1 MIQCWIQCNVMFG
14 LSLIEFQW
22 GVLGCRLVW
31 RSIMFISIFS
41 RMLSDR
47 HRRTKT
53 LLQKPLSVSY
63 IVQCPANILH
73 SGSGLLWCRAFIESI
88 KLYLISQRL
97 SSSFVIVISSQII
110 RGDFPLLLRY
120 EREWSTIYFLFINV
134 IYVSM
139 SPI

>member
-1 MIQCWIQCNVMFG
+1 MFG

-41 RMLSDR
+41 RMPSDR
-47 HRRTKT
+47 HRWTKT

-63 IVQCPANILH
+63 IVQCPSNILH
-73 SGSGLLWCRAFIESI
+73 SGSGSGLLWSRAFIESI